1 VLLDA
6 EDKQEQSYVVQNW
19 VRRLKDVL
27 IPADDL
33 LYEFLIQDMIQKR
46 DEPHRR
52 KVKKGT
58 SILLFKP
65 ICFAS

>member
-6 EDKQEQSYVVQNW
+6 EDKQEQSYAVQNW

-27 IPADDL
+27 IPVDDL
-33 LYEFLIQDMIQKR
+33 LDEFLIQDMIQKR
-46 DEPHRR
+46 GEPHRK

-58 SILLFKP
+58 SILLFKQ

>member
-6 EDKQEQSYVVQNW
+6 EDKQEQSYAVQNW

-33 LYEFLIQDMIQKR
+33 LDEFLIQDMIQKR
-46 DEPHRR
+46 DEPHRK

-58 SILLFKP
+58 SILLFKQ